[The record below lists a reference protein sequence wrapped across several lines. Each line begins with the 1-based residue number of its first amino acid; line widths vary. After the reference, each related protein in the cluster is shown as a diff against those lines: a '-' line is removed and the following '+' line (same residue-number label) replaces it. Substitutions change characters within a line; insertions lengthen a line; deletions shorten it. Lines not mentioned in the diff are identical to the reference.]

1 MYGATQKRHRR
12 GSPFWT
18 RWSRGPKWTRAGWVD
33 WSSGRR
39 RARAGDGS
47 PDSREAE
54 GEGDDDFYI
63 ARSGKRAD
71 LLVSQGRG
79 VVGLRIIEAGKP
91 VFCGKPR
98 VCYVFVLG
106 TRQYLHTYNSKITT
120 RALSARV
127 FRVSEPRILACRR
140 M

>member
-71 LLVSQGRG
+71 LLVSQG
-79 VVGLRIIEAGKP
+79 GLWDCVSLR
-91 VFCGKPR
+91 R
-98 VCYVFVLG
+98 VSRSFVASRVFVTFSCWG
-106 TRQYLHTYNSKITT
+106 QGSIYIRITQK
-120 RALSARV
+120 
-127 FRVSEPRILACRR
+127 
-140 M
+140 